1 MTPEQTD
8 CFMAALKKLM
18 LTSSEGVERD
28 GKIEKLRDSELRSGL
43 MFLWLAREANGYLN
57 LTHSEAQSICDT
69 DKNSTLRA
77 YLIRLRNTG
86 VLSDY
91 STNGTVRLKFAD
103 YPGRE
108 LITHRREQK
117 VLPDITNLLPTVTNS
132 RCGVTPD
139 EESSETRDGASRVC
153 YPTSRDRAVASLL
166 RDTPSR
172 VSRNFDD
179 YPQNSPSM
187 LVSKLDTTNT
197 DDSGTNLLTATATT
211 AIDPVEE
218 ALSVAL
224 MAAAGM
230 WMKTAKQLATQYPFE
245 MIRRAVAFWWCN
257 RKSRCGEFA
266 ESPGIVLTWLR
277 NPDTV
282 ALPKLS
288 QEFMASDLYMHHRTK
303 DEIEADTREA
313 ELHSLPDHGAPE
325 PYDICDLWPGES
337 DTWNNVLSMLESE
350 LPASTYKTWLM
361 NTAAVIDEGTLT
373 CTVCC
378 ENATTREW
386 LSNRLRQMISRTINT
401 VAQQRYHVQF
411 EVRRRS

>member
-1 MTPEQTD
+1 MTPEQNE

-28 GKIEKLRDSELRSGL
+28 GKVEKLRDSELRSGL

-91 STNGTVRLKFAD
+91 STNGTVRLKFSG

-108 LITHRREQK
+108 LITHRKEQQ
-117 VLPDITNLLPTVTNS
+117 VLPDITNS

-166 RDTPSR
+166 RDAPSR

-179 YPQNSPSM
+179 YPQNLPSM

-197 DDSGTNLLTATATT
+197 DDSGTNLLTATAAT

-230 WMKTAKQLATQYPFE
+230 WMKTAKQLAKQHSFE
-245 MIRRAVAFWWCN
+245 IIRQAVGFWWCN
-257 RKSRCGEFA
+257 RKSRGGEFA

-288 QEFMASDLYMHHRTK
+288 QEFMASDLYMNHRTK
-303 DEIEADTREA
+303 DEIESDTRVE
-313 ELHSLPDHGAPE
+313 EFQSLPDHGDPE
-325 PYDICDLWPGES
+325 PYDICDLWPEES

-350 LPASTYKTWLM
+350 LPASTYKTWLAS
-361 NTAAVIDEGTLT
+361 TAAVIDEQSLT
-373 CTVCC
+373 FTVVC